1 MKLRTLTILTA
12 TALAALTTMT
22 GCSNNPLSQGNG
34 AQPGTNATTAISEQ
48 RAENDFSR
56 YGVKIYYGLLSGEVD
71 QIDTV
76 GYAPVWG
83 NSQSAI
89 REAYRVAELEAKK
102 SLNDFI
108 NRENVASTTSVRM
121 IAHNLEQAHDNKK
134 NNFASNVVK
143 ATDTMQE
150 VENANSAT
158 PGQGSKSSEDNT
170 AIRNDALKIASI
182 VNTTITVKNSGII
195 AGLYLVKG
203 EVINNGKNV
212 QVLYRWDKK
221 SNKNRPLIRAQM
233 MM

>member
-1 MKLRTLTILTA
+1 MKHRILTA
-12 TALAALTTMT
+12 TALAALMAIT
-22 GCSNNPLSQGNG
+22 GCSNNPLSPGNG
-34 AQPGTNATTAISEQ
+34 AQPGASATTAISEQ

-56 YGVKIYYGLLSGEVD
+56 YGVKISYGLLSGEVD

-83 NSQSAI
+83 NSQSAV
-89 REAYRVAELEAKK
+89 REAFRVAELEAKK

-108 NRENVASTTSVRM
+108 NRENVASTSSVKM
-121 IAHNLEQAHDNKK
+121 ITHNLEQARDNKK
-134 NNFASNVVK
+134 NNFVSNIVK

-150 VENANSAT
+150 VENATSAAST
-158 PGQGSKSSEDNT
+158 NGGKSSEDNT
-170 AIRNDALKIASI
+170 AIRNDAVKIASI
-182 VNTTITVKNSGII
+182 VNTTITVKNAGII

-212 QVLYRWDKK
+212 QVLYRWDAK
-221 SNKNRPLIRAQM
+221 SNKSRPLIRAQM